1 MESRDR
7 TSSHGGQGQ
16 GNKPGQSVGQPERGT
31 EKPGQGG
38 DTQQGPR
45 KGQRGSDKPAARPT
59 PSGVPNE
66 GRAATSQAEQAY
78 EYKGGR
84 QSTGGIPN
92 PDDPDDSKS
101 AGSFRGTEEFE
112 EVDDAKDESDVASGP
127 EPSGDKQQNSVFRY
141 PE

>member
-1 MESRDR
+1 M
-7 TSSHGGQGQ
+7 Q
-16 GNKPGQSVGQPERGT
+16 
-31 EKPGQGG
+31 KPGQGG
-38 DTQQGPR
+38 GTQQQGAR

-66 GRAATSQAEQAY
+66 GRATTSQAEQGY

-101 AGSFRGTEEFE
+101 AGSFRGTAEEFE
-112 EVDDAKDESDVASGP
+112 KVDDDAEDESHVASGT
-127 EPSGDKQQNSVFRY
+127 ETSGDKHQNSVFRY